1 MVNQLQFL
9 LFSCSFPFLIFCL
22 FSVFLGSPSS
32 LLFWLLLPLCA
43 HQFDGWGFPIFAD
56 LLHAFITGCSNAKYV
71 GLLVCIGC
79 ICVRGIFETGHSW
92 YTQWEISIRNPNC
105 WNKAKELLSTSTGQE
120 GWVSYLILK
129 LAKLSV
135 ILCSFNAN
143 CQTLN
148 EKLIIVVQVWEGQ
161 GVIKYGRKLI
171 GATSPQ
177 ASEPGTIRGDLCV
190 QVSRLVPFK
199 FRLLFTSLQL

>member
-1 MVNQLQFL
+1 MILDTLDRLNEKSVSGIQTVETRLRNYCQL
-9 LFSCSFPFLIFCL
+9 
-22 FSVFLGSPSS
+22 
-32 LLFWLLLPLCA
+32 A
-43 HQFDGWGFPIFAD
+43 H
-56 LLHAFITGCSNAKYV
+56 
-71 GLLVCIGC
+71 
-79 ICVRGIFETGHSW
+79 
-92 YTQWEISIRNPNC
+92 
-105 WNKAKELLSTSTGQE
+105 GQE
-120 GWVSYLILK
+120 GWVSFIILK

-135 ILCSFNAN
+135 ILCSFNVN